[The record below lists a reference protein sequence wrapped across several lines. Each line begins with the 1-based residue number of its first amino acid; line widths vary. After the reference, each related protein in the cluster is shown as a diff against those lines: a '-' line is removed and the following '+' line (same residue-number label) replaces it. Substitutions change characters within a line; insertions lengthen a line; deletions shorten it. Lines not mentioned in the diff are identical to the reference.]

1 MINKKIKYLE
11 NEIDDLNRRV
21 EFLST
26 AIVVLIEKVDPEGFQ
41 ETLDKVYGDDNVS

>member
-1 MINKKIKYLE
+1 MIDKKLDMLE
-11 NEIDDLNRRV
+11 NEVDDLNRRV

-26 AIVVLIEKVDPEGFQ
+26 AIVVLIEKVDPEGFK

>member
-1 MINKKIKYLE
+1 MIDKKIKELE
-11 NEIDDLNRRV
+11 NEIEDLNGRV

-26 AIVVLIEKVDPEGFQ
+26 AIVVLIEKVDPEGFK